1 MSARVNVT
9 RRKVLG
15 AVGATAL
22 TAAIPVGRA
31 RAQQNAVKIGMSMP
45 QTGSLGAGGQAALLA
60 LRMWVDDVNQKGGL
74 LGRKV
79 DFIVYDDQTNPANVP
94 GIYTK
99 LLDVDKVDL
108 LIAPYGTVPTAPI
121 MPMVKQRG
129 LLLMGNF
136 SFQVNAK
143 VQHDMWFNNAP
154 WNDASSWSD
163 GFFAAGKKAGAK
175 TAAVLAADNDFAQN
189 LANGARALAQKGGI
203 KLVYDQNYPPTTTD
217 FSSLIRAIR
226 AAKPEMVFVM
236 SYPNDSVAII
246 RAVNEIGVGSQVQI
260 FGGGMVGLQFT
271 PIMSSLGGLLNGVTN
286 YNSYVP
292 GMKYPGIEDFLK
304 RYAAKAAE
312 AKVDPLGFYLPPFNY
327 AIGQILEQAVAATK
341 TLDQKKL
348 AGWLHANE
356 VKTIVGPIRW
366 GKDGEWAQARVVQ
379 AQFRGVKDKDIEQF
393 RQPGRQVVVYPEDYK
408 TGDVITPFEKARSAK

>member
-1 MSARVNVT
+1 MKGS
-9 RRKVLG
+9 RRKVLKAG
-15 AVGATAL
+15 AAL
-22 TAAIPVGRA
+22 AAAASLPRAAFAQAGPVK
-31 RAQQNAVKIGMSMP
+31 VGMSMP

-60 LRMWVDDVNQKGGL
+60 LRMWVEDVNKKGGL
-74 LGRKV
+74 LNRQV
-79 DFIVYDDQTNPANVP
+79 ELIAYDDQTNPANVP

-121 MPMVKQRG
+121 MPLVKQRG

-163 GFFAAGKKAGAK
+163 GFFRAGQKAGAK
-175 TAAVLAADNDFAQN
+175 TVAVLAADNDFAQN
-189 LANGARALAQKGGI
+189 LANGARALATKAGI
-203 KLVYDQNYPPTTTD
+203 KSVYDQNYPPTTTD
-217 FSSLIRAIR
+217 FSSLIRGIR
-226 AAKPEMVFVM
+226 AAKPDMVFVM
-236 SYPNDSVAII
+236 SYPNDSVAIM
-246 RAVNEIGVGSQVQI
+246 RAVNEIGVGSSVLI

-271 PIMSSLGGLLNGVTN
+271 PIMTSLGSLLNGVLN

-292 GMKYPGIEDFLK
+292 GMKYPGIEDFLE
-304 RYAAKAAE
+304 RYSKKAAE

-327 AIGQILEQAVAATK
+327 AIGQMLEQAVGATK
-341 TLDQKKL
+341 SLDHKRL
-348 AGWLHANE
+348 ADYFRKNE

-366 GKDGEWAQARVVQ
+366 DKNGEWANPRVVQ
-379 AQFRGVKDKDIEQF
+379 AQFRGVADKDMEQF
-393 RQPGRQVVVYPEDYK
+393 RKAGKQVVVYPDEYK